1 VKSILFI
8 LILSILVQTLSCT
21 NRQLQTPPITP
32 EEKEVILFS
41 PRQFANYQDIKS
53 YIEIADELGLSNR
66 TADHQFINRRESF
79 FDGSEQRRFKVL
91 ILPGGEPYKWFEKTV
106 GEGIN
111 CNGVDNILNFI
122 KSGGAVIALCICSPS
137 LFSTGYHWLNP
148 SLEESQQGKWD
159 RTNLG
164 SGFFKRF
171 CGVYAFKGALR
182 GPQETNRP
190 YPKPRFLPIKMN
202 PENDIVRK
210 AQLPSTIYQIVTGG
224 GQSFQIQDKL

>member
-21 NRQLQTPPITP
+21 NRQLQTPAITP

-79 FDGSEQRRFKVL
+79 FDGSGQRRFKVL

-137 LFSTGYHWLNP
+137 LFSTEYHWLNP